1 MVQAVPGADELV
13 EVGDELGVRED
24 IAKGLAVW
32 GVPSE
37 EAGEVLAAGDAVAA
51 QRGLVRGEAEL
62 ALPLVDEVR
71 VRVDRRVETREV
83 LRGEDV
89 ANDDETVGVEQELVR
104 LGHARVREGG
114 EARGV
119 VAVPARRDRPTG
131 GHVALPS
138 AEIRRANRAPRRA
151 RARRSHH
158 RGLEG
163 REETP
168 RTDRARGKECARTR
182 WRRARRRVS
191 LEGCRRRDKRVRG
204 RRTSAEYWVPTTR
217 FPRAHCGD
225 NLCTRRRFLS
235 AFLPP
240 LTLASR
246 PSPRGFEPPHPPLP
260 LTPSSS

>member
-1 MVQAVPGADELV
+1 MRPCWNAYPRGVVPLAVIQGGSAVELEPLGAGVLHDEERVVVQAVPGADELV

-168 RTDRARGKECARTR
+168 NRPRAWEGVRADAMATGTTPRQSRG
-182 WRRARRRVS
+182 
-191 LEGCRRRDKRVRG
+191 
-204 RRTSAEYWVPTTR
+204 VPTTR
-217 FPRAHCGD
+217 
-225 NLCTRRRFLS
+225 
-235 AFLPP
+235 
-240 LTLASR
+240 
-246 PSPRGFEPPHPPLP
+246 
-260 LTPSSS
+260 